1 MKTNKKKQKVQ
12 LVERHNP
19 ECENEFLRFQYG
31 IETLR
36 SLRRPVYAGR
46 VVVGDEPIKAFGTVF
61 HLLGWSSDKARA
73 LRMAKD
79 ALERLQDGVVEQG

>member
-1 MKTNKKKQKVQ
+1 
-12 LVERHNP
+12 
-19 ECENEFLRFQYG
+19 
-31 IETLR
+31 
-36 SLRRPVYAGR
+36 